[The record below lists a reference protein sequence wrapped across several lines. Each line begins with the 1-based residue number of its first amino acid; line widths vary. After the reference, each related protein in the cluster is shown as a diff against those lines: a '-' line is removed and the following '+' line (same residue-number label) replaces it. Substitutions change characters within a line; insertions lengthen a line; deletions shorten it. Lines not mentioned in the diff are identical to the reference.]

1 MRRPLTPFPKSD
13 PQGKK
18 SHPGLA
24 WDWSVPVRP
33 RTDSWRR
40 CGWCPRTAPLIIDI
54 KRCSGTR
61 SLHLCRCKA
70 PPKPTKLHDP
80 AELLAQ
86 QAKSVL
92 ALLAPKVSFRLRLWG
107 QAGQAPISPVERAD
121 SQGHATSPALGGP
134 YSGISADYECS
145 NSVLYRL

>member
-1 MRRPLTPFPKSD
+1 MISSRIMLVPQSRIRPPSTSFDFPQGIEPNTCFSQSD
-13 PQGKK
+13 PNCWL
-18 SHPGLA
+18 LA
-24 WDWSVPVRP
+24 FLLTRYSRSIIDQPSSARGAIAKRW
-33 RTDSWRR
+33 WRRMPEVR

-92 ALLAPKVSFRLRLWG
+92 ALLAPKDVTETRLWVG
-107 QAGQAPISPVERAD
+107 RVS
-121 SQGHATSPALGGP
+121 
-134 YSGISADYECS
+134 
-145 NSVLYRL
+145 